1 MIERELYI
9 RKIRPFMNQNIVK
22 VLTGIRRCGKSVMLQ
37 LIQED
42 LIKQGA
48 EQEQFLFVNFE
59 SKSET
64 YLQSV
69 ETCYQHIKQFTDGRP
84 W

>member
-48 EQEQFLFVNFE
+48 EQDNV
-59 SKSET
+59 
-64 YLQSV
+64 
-69 ETCYQHIKQFTDGRP
+69 IKLR
-84 W
+84 